1 MSRVDDDGEEDSVL
15 DLADQ
20 LNRPPD
26 VAIQQQRIK
35 AWHPILDPEWMIY
48 GYLILAVVLIPL
60 GFKIKAL
67 SDSIVELHSIY
78 DAKDQSLIDTTR
90 TSDCRIG
97 ENYNQNKTCTIQFEA
112 PEDMEPPV
120 MIYYELN
127 NFHQNHRFYSRSRDS
142 FQLVGRVGKNRDPTF
157 RALCEPLDV
166 LGGKTLNPCGF
177 VANTFFNDKIS
188 LIGGNDE
195 DGLQLEM
202 NEEGIAWR
210 SDLEYKFG
218 LPEGFQMQECPT
230 VEECS
235 GNSTCCQ
242 DNGFSCDSPARSK
255 QDGKCYAYDYPEAD
269 TTRYLHETYP
279 DMISP
284 LEHVTNE
291 HFVVWM
297 RTETRPQ
304 FRKLYGWINQ
314 KIPKG
319 EKIEFEI
326 WSNYVVESFSGHKAL
341 IVTTT
346 NMFGGKNQ
354 YIGVTFY
361 GLGFTFL
368 AFGIIF
374 AVKHWFRPRRIA
386 DRKYLHFKEE

>member
-1 MSRVDDDGEEDSVL
+1 MSQMDDDDSSIL

-20 LNRPPD
+20 VNRPPD

-48 GYLILAVVLIPL
+48 GYLILAVILIPL
-60 GFKIKAL
+60 GFKLKTI
-67 SDSIVELHSIY
+67 SDETVELHSIY
-78 DAKDQSLIDTTR
+78 DAKDQSLIDKTQ

-97 ENYNQNKTCTIQFEA
+97 MSYNQNKTCTIQFEA
-112 PEDMEPPV
+112 PEDMEPPI

-142 FQLVGRVGKNRDPTF
+142 FQLNGKVGDDRDPTF
-157 RALCEPLDV
+157 RALCEPMDV

-202 NEEGIAWR
+202 SEEGIAWQ
-210 SDLEYKFG
+210 SDLEFKFRM
-218 LPEGFQMQECPT
+218 PEGFQTKECPT
-230 VEECS
+230 VEDCS

-242 DNGFSCDSPARSK
+242 DNGFSCSTPALSK
-255 QDGKCYAYDYPEAD
+255 KDEKCYAYDYPEAD
-269 TTRYLHETYP
+269 TTRYLYETYP

-297 RTETRPQ
+297 RTETRPK

-341 IVTTT
+341 IATTT
-346 NMFGGKNQ
+346 NLFGGKNK
-354 YIGVTFY
+354 YIGVTFF

-368 AFGIIF
+368 FFGIIF
-374 AVKHWFRPRRIA
+374 AIKHWFRPRRIA
-386 DRKYLHFKEE
+386 DRKYLHYKQE

>member
-1 MSRVDDDGEEDSVL
+1 MSRIDEDDDSIL

-20 LNRPPD
+20 LNRPPE
-26 VAIQQQRIK
+26 VAIQQQRVK

-48 GYLILAVVLIPL
+48 GYLILAVILIPL
-60 GFKIKAL
+60 GFKLEAIA
-67 SDSIVELHSIY
+67 SDTTELYSIY
-78 DAKDQSLIDTTR
+78 DAKDQSTIDMIQ

-97 ENYNQNKTCTIQFEA
+97 MNYNRNKTCTIQFEA
-112 PEDMEPPV
+112 PEDMEPPILV
-120 MIYYELN
+120 HYELD

-142 FQLVGRVGKNRDPTF
+142 FQLFGKREREPNF
-157 RALCEPLDV
+157 RALCEPMDV

-177 VANTFFNDKIS
+177 VANTFFNDKIR

-195 DGLQLEM
+195 DGLLLEM
-202 NEEGIAWR
+202 NEEGIAWQ
-210 SDLEYKFG
+210 SELVYKFK
-218 LPEGFQMQECPT
+218 LPEGFNAEKCPN
-230 VEECS
+230 VEDCDG

-242 DNGFSCDSPARSK
+242 DFGFSCEQPVIFNKDK
-255 QDGKCYAYDYPEAD
+255 LCYAYDYPDAD
-269 TTRYLHETYP
+269 TTQYLYQTYP

-297 RTETRPQ
+297 RIEARPR
-304 FRKLYGWINQ
+304 FRKFYGWINQ

-319 EKIEFEI
+319 EKLEFEI

-346 NMFGGKNQ
+346 NIFGGKNK

-361 GLGFTFL
+361 AVGFLFL
-368 AFGIIF
+368 FFAIF
-374 AVKHWFRPRRIA
+374 FAIKHWFRPRRIA
-386 DRKYLHFKEE
+386 DRKYLHYKED

>member
-1 MSRVDDDGEEDSVL
+1 MSAVDEDDDSVL
-15 DLADQ
+15 DLPDQ

-48 GYLILAVVLIPL
+48 GYLILAVILIPL
-60 GFKIKAL
+60 GFTLERIA
-67 SDSIVELHSIY
+67 DGTVELHSIY
-78 DAKDQSLIDTTR
+78 DAKNSSLIDATQ

-97 ENYNQNKTCTIQFEA
+97 ERYNLNKTCTIQFEA
-112 PEDMEPPV
+112 PEDMEPPI
-120 MIYYELN
+120 MIYYELK

-142 FQLVGRVGKNRDPTF
+142 FQLAGRVGEGRDPTF
-157 RALCEPLDV
+157 RAFCEPLDV
-166 LGGKTLNPCGF
+166 LGGKTLNPCGY

-188 LIGGNDE
+188 LNSGNDE

-202 NEEGIAWR
+202 REDGIAWQ
-210 SDLEYKFG
+210 SDLQYRFKM
-218 LPEGFQMQECPT
+218 PEGFQMKECPT
-230 VEECS
+230 VEECG
-235 GNSTCCQ
+235 GNSSTCCQ
-242 DNGFSCDSPARSK
+242 DAGFSCSTPALSK
-255 QDGKCYAYDYPEAD
+255 KDEKCYAYDYPEAD
-269 TTRYLHETYP
+269 TTQYLHQTYK
-279 DMISP
+279 DVISP

-341 IVTTT
+341 IVSTT
-346 NMFGGKNQ
+346 NMFGGKNKW
-354 YIGVTFY
+354 IGVTFY
-361 GLGFTFL
+361 GVGFTFL
-368 AFGIIF
+368 FFGIIF
-374 AVKHWFRPRRIA
+374 AIKHWFRPRRIA
-386 DRKYLHFKEE
+386 DRKYLHYKED

>member
-1 MSRVDDDGEEDSVL
+1 MSRMDDEDDSIL

-26 VAIQQQRIK
+26 VALQQQRVK

-48 GYLILAVVLIPL
+48 GYLILAVIFIPL
-60 GFKIKAL
+60 GFHLEAI
-67 SDSIVELHSIY
+67 SDKTVELRSVY
-78 DAKDQSLIDTTR
+78 DAKDQSLIDKTQF
-90 TSDCRIG
+90 SDCRIG
-97 ENYNQNKTCTIQFEA
+97 LNYNSNKTCTIQFEA
-112 PEDMEPPV
+112 PEDLEPPILV
-120 MIYYELN
+120 HYELA
-127 NFHQNHRFYSRSRDS
+127 NFHQNHRFYSRSVDK
-142 FQLVGRVGKNRDPTF
+142 FQLTGKVGEDRPATY
-157 RALCEPLDV
+157 RAFCEPLDT

-188 LIGGNDE
+188 LISGNDE

-202 NEEGIAWR
+202 SEEGIAWQ
-210 SDLEYKFG
+210 SDLEHKYSM
-218 LPEGFQMQECPT
+218 PDGFQARECPT
-230 VEECS
+230 LEECNGS
-235 GNSTCCQ
+235 STCCQ
-242 DNGFSCDSPARSK
+242 DNGFSCDKPALSK
-255 QDGKCYAYDYPEAD
+255 KDGKCYAYDYPEAD
-269 TTRYLHETYP
+269 TTRYLYQTYP

-284 LEHVTNE
+284 LEHVRNE

-297 RTETRPQ
+297 RLETRPK

-346 NMFGGKNQ
+346 NMFGGKNK
-354 YIGVTFY
+354 YIGMTFY
-361 GLGFTFL
+361 SVGFTFL
-368 AFGIIF
+368 VFGIFF
-374 AVKHWFRPRRIA
+374 AIKHWFKPRKIA
-386 DRKYLHFKEE
+386 DRKYLHYKDE